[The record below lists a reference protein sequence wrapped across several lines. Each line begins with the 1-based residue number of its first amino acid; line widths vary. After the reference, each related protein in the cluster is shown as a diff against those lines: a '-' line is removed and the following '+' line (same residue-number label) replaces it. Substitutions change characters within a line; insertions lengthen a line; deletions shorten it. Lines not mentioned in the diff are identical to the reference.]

1 MEEGPVFSP
10 GFERRGGILPVIA
23 QDVRDRR
30 ILMLAYAN
38 EEALRET
45 IKTGLA
51 TFWSTSRAQLWRK
64 GATSGD
70 HLKVVDI
77 LVDCDQDALIYLVE
91 PQGQGACHTKDPTT
105 GKARLSCFYR
115 KIDFKT
121 GGLAP
126 LDSR

>member
-1 MEEGPVFSP
+1 M
-10 GFERRGGILPVIA
+10 IA
-23 QDVRDRR
+23 QDARDRR

-51 TFWSTSRAQLWRK
+51 TFWSTSRGKLWRK
-64 GATSGD
+64 GDTSGD

-91 PQGQGACHTKDPTT
+91 PLGEGACHTKDPTT
-105 GKARLSCFYR
+105 RKARPSCFYR

-121 GGLAP
+121 GKLAP
-126 LDSR
+126 LDSLIT